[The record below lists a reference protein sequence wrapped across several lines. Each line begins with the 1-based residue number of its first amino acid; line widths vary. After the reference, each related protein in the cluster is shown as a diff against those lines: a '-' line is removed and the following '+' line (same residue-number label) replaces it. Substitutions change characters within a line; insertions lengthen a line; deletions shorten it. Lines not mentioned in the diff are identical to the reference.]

1 METSTAIILA
11 VIVVAALI
19 GLALFMR
26 QRRTTQ
32 LRSQFG
38 PEYERTVEETGARSK
53 AEAAL
58 ATRAKRVERFDIHPL
73 RTEDRSRFDASWRQ
87 VQAEFVDD
95 PRAAVGHADQLLGEV
110 MQARGYPVTDF
121 EQRSEDLSVD
131 HPAVVQN
138 YRAAHDIAVR
148 HARGEAGTEDL
159 RQAMI
164 HYRAL
169 FDDLV
174 AEAAPQPRAARAA
187 AH

>member
-26 QRRTTQ
+26 RRRTTH

-38 PEYERTVEETGARSK
+38 PEYERAVEETGARGK
-53 AEAAL
+53 AEAVL
-58 ATRAKRVERFDIHPL
+58 ATRAKRVEGFEIHPL
-73 RTEDRSRFDASWRQ
+73 TTEDRSRFDGSWRQ

-138 YRAAHDIAVR
+138 YRAAHDIALR

-174 AEAAPQPRAARAA
+174 ADAAPQPSPAPAA